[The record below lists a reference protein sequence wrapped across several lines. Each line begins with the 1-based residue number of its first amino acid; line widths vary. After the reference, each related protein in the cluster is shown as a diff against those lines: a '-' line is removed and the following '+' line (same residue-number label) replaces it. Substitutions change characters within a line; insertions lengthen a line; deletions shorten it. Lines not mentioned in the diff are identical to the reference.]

1 MDKEKP
7 IQWVGTSL
15 DDLLAF
21 PDEAKREAGYQL
33 HRVQQGLNPEDWK
46 PFPSVGP
53 GVKEIR
59 ISIARGIYRVMY
71 VAKFE
76 DAVYVLHSFVKKT
89 QRTAKSDVD
98 IAKARYKAIAN

>member
-1 MDKEKP
+1 MDREKP
-7 IQWVGTSL
+7 IQWMGSSL
-15 DDLLAF
+15 NDLLAF

-33 HRVQQGLNPEDWK
+33 HRIQQGLDPEDWK
-46 PFPSVGP
+46 SFPAVGP
-53 GVKEIR
+53 GVKEVR
-59 ISIARGIYRVMY
+59 ISIARGIYRIMY